1 MALWGN
7 NDNITATGIVTV
19 NYSTRVVTGSNS
31 GFGESGK
38 IQEGDVIR
46 FGSLEKPGTYFGD
59 AVVVSIAN
67 TSQLTIASTAGLS
80 GAAIAGTSYL
90 ASQLPKFAVDGHY
103 SERNTAYSAINYGV
117 AAAGSADAAGTVYE
131 TGVGWVGVTTY
142 TDNAGNLRVK
152 KEILCAMSGISTGNA
167 PSYPNVVDAN

>member
-1 MALWGN
+1 M
-7 NDNITATGIVTV
+7 
-19 NYSTRVVTGSNS
+19 TGSNS

-80 GAAIAGTSYL
+80 GAAIAATSYL
-90 ASQLPKFAVDGHY
+90 PLNFLSLLLTD
-103 SERNTAYSAINYGV
+103 T
-117 AAAGSADAAGTVYE
+117 TVRE
-131 TGVGWVGVTTY
+131 T
-142 TDNAGNLRVK
+142 LH
-152 KEILCAMSGISTGNA
+152 IPPSTMELLQQVLQMQQE
-167 PSYPNVVDAN
+167 PFMKLV